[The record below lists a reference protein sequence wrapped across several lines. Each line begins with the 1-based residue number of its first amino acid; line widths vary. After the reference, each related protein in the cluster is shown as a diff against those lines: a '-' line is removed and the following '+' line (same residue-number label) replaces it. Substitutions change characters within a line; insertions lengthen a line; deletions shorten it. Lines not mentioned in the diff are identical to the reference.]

1 MNKTAVLAAL
11 GAIVIVG
18 AVVAALL
25 LGGSGEAT
33 RTAQSTATAQP
44 VLEVSVAPRPTA
56 SPTPRPGPTPLPDRS
71 DCAAIKGTPYR
82 SDTERE
88 YYLANCTPTA
98 TAAAASA
105 PSISV
110 DTSATCSTDIKIETS
125 RSDKTFNVNG
135 LTVDQINA
143 SLQANG
149 PLVDGE
155 VAAGLTEYEY
165 GVDGTYCT
173 TARSCTIGDVTIHA
187 DIVVTLPNLTT
198 FNQLGAD
205 LKPTWTRFADMV
217 KVHENRHVTI
227 VEEGLAEIRRQLLIV
242 AQQPDCGTLDH
253 EVERVWTLY
262 SSQMEQRQ
270 TAFHAAD
277 SVGQG
282 GSVVR

>member
-1 MNKTAVLAAL
+1 
-11 GAIVIVG
+11 
-18 AVVAALL
+18 
-25 LGGSGEAT
+25 
-33 RTAQSTATAQP
+33 
-44 VLEVSVAPRPTA
+44 VAPRPTA

-71 DCAAIKGTPYR
+71 DCAAIKGTSYR
-82 SDTERE
+82 SDTERA
-88 YYLANCTPTA
+88 YYLTNCVTTA
-98 TAAAASA
+98 PAVPAGA

-125 RSDKTFNVNG
+125 RSDKTFDVNG

-149 PLVDGE
+149 RLVDGE

-165 GVDGTYCT
+165 GIDGTYCT
-173 TARSCTIGDVTIHA
+173 TARSCSIGDVTIHA

-198 FNQLGAD
+198 FSQLSAD
-205 LKPTWTRFADMV
+205 LKPSWTRFADMV

-227 VEEGLAEIRRQLLIV
+227 VEEGLAEIRRQLLIL
-242 AQQPDCGTLDH
+242 AQQPDCATLDH
-253 EVERVWTLY
+253 EVDRVWTLY

-277 SVGQG
+277 SAGQG